1 LRGLSPRAISDSIM
15 PELPEVEI
23 ASRQLRSWLRGR
35 RVVSAHAE
43 KSRVIRGQGPQRF
56 ASLAGH
62 DFQEIERLGKW
73 MVLRFD
79 GDEALLSHLG
89 MTGKWIRRAEDK
101 PGPSHVRAT
110 LTLDDGN
117 AIDYRDPRLFG
128 RLVRGTV
135 DGLHKLPALRA
146 LGPDPLPG
154 IDVDRLLLQFTRTK
168 RSLKEVLMD
177 QRTLAGLGNIQV
189 SESLH
194 RAKLDPQRPGS
205 TMTLAEARKL
215 ARCIDDSLRVT
226 LGHEDS
232 PEPITYVEEGGEN
245 RFLVYDRAGD
255 PCFTC
260 GTAIL
265 RIVQGGRSTF
275 YCPYCQPR
283 YSASRDKKTAAKKK
297 SAAKKAPAA
306 KRKAS
311 KPRRAR

>member
-1 LRGLSPRAISDSIM
+1 M

-23 ASRQLRSWLRGR
+23 ASRQLRSWLKGR
-35 RVVSAHAE
+35 RVVSARAE

-62 DFQEIERLGKW
+62 RFKEIERLGKW
-73 MVLRFD
+73 MVLVFD
-79 GDEALLSHLG
+79 GEEALLSHLG
-89 MTGKWIRRAEDK
+89 MTGKWIRRAADK

-128 RLVRGTV
+128 RLVRGTAE
-135 DGLHKLPALRA
+135 GLHKLPALRA

-154 IDVDRLLLQFTRTK
+154 IEVERFLAHFLKTR

-205 TMTLAEARKL
+205 TMTRAEAEKL
-215 ARCIDDSLRVT
+215 AQSIDDSLRAT

-283 YSASRDKKTAAKKK
+283 FS
-297 SAAKKAPAA
+297 AKKAKAT
-306 KRKAS
+306 RKA
-311 KPRRAR
+311 KAAPKAPKKAPGKAKAGKRRRAR